1 MMQHSLPRDAQEAI
15 GWSRGQGCAEV
26 ASVLSEGTPI
36 RIEGD
41 PRRSCIDARIDL
53 LVARKFSSFDL
64 VPVIV
69 PSGVDIGSIGSV
81 TAAVGEGPHSPFAV
95 DVAMRIGERL
105 SVPIEVATVHRDDS
119 DRVSAR
125 TRLDALVE
133 GRAGVASRLVE
144 SSSVVELI
152 DGLDPSALVVIGAPG
167 GSWFH
172 RQVSGPGHKLAAA
185 APAGTLVVRSAPR
198 RAFHEARPV
207 NDAVVGLHLSAGDAL
222 KVMGHPVAAV
232 AERGELVGI
241 VRTSVLREVPPTV
254 AVGHLMEDP
263 VSVGSVEPLSSVD
276 ELRGFFDGGP
286 VPVVDDRGRLIGLVV
301 DPAAA

>member
-1 MMQHSLPRDAQEAI
+1 MQHSPARGAHEVI

-26 ASVLSEGTPI
+26 ADILSQGTPI
-36 RIEGD
+36 RVEGD
-41 PRRSCIDARIDL
+41 PRRSCIDARVDL

-64 VPVIV
+64 VPVVV
-69 PSGVDIGSIGSV
+69 PSGVDVGSVGSV

-95 DVAMRIGERL
+95 DIARRIGERL
-105 SVPIEVATVHRDDS
+105 AVPVEVATVHRDDS
-119 DRVSAR
+119 DRPEAR
-125 TRLDALVE
+125 ARLDALVE
-133 GRAGVASRLVE
+133 GRSDVSTRLVE

-172 RQVSGPGHKLAAA
+172 RQISGPGHKLAVA
-185 APAGTLVVRSAPR
+185 APVGALLVRSAPR
-198 RAFHEARPV
+198 RAFHEARAV

-286 VPVVDDRGRLIGLVV
+286 VPVVDDGGRLIGLVLG
-301 DPAAA
+301 PAAA

>member
-1 MMQHSLPRDAQEAI
+1 MQYPHPSDAQEVI

-26 ASVLSEGTPI
+26 ASVLSARTPI

-41 PRRSCIDARIDL
+41 LQRSCIDARIDL

-69 PSGVDIGSIGSV
+69 PTGVDIDSIGSI
-81 TAAVGEGPHSPFAV
+81 TAAIGDGPHSPFAV
-95 DVAMRIGERL
+95 DVAVRIGERL
-105 SVPIEVATVHRDDS
+105 SVPVEVATVHRDDS
-119 DRVSAR
+119 DRVEASAR
-125 TRLDALVE
+125 LDVLVE
-133 GRAGVASRLVE
+133 GRPGLRSRLVT
-144 SSSVVELI
+144 SPSVVELI

-172 RQVSGPGHKLAAA
+172 RQLTGPGHKLAAA
-185 APAGTLVVRSAPR
+185 APAGALFVRSAPR

-222 KVMGHPVAAV
+222 RVMGHPVAAV
-232 AERGELVGI
+232 AEGGELVGI

-276 ELRGFFDGGP
+276 ELREFFDGGP
-286 VPVVDDRGRLIGLVV
+286 VPVVDDKGRLIGLVI